1 MSTVNAT
8 TIREAI
14 ASKLAI
20 VHKADYFG
28 LLGVSD
34 SATPKAIKDAY
45 FALARLVH
53 PDVVDKYKL
62 TKMKDDAAL
71 VFNKITEAYRVLSD
85 PESRARYVESRRTT
99 VRPADDAKLIQ
110 EQAKIA
116 LHQGKI
122 LLRQRVWDRAE
133 EHFRA
138 LVHLTPEDAR
148 GYLYLGHCLM
158 ENANKPLDDRL
169 VEARFLFARALELQE
184 SNPEAHY
191 YMSLYHKER
200 GNPAAQ
206 EKSLKRT
213 LELKPDHIAA
223 AREVRL
229 LEMRRDTKGN
239 SPATVTSF
247 LNSVLDRLKNRN
259 KK

>member
-1 MSTVNAT
+1 MPTSNAS

-14 ASKLAI
+14 SSKLAL
-20 VHKADYFG
+20 VHKGDYFD
-28 LLGVSD
+28 LLGVPD
-34 SATPKAIKDAY
+34 SATPKTIKDAY

-53 PDVVDKYKL
+53 PDVMEKHNL
-62 TKMKDDAAL
+62 TKIKDDAAL

-85 PESRARYVESRRTT
+85 PELRARYVESRKAL
-99 VRPADDAKLIQ
+99 VRPVDDEKLVQ

-138 LVHLTPEDAR
+138 LVELAPGDAR

-158 ENANKPLDDRL
+158 QNATRPLDERL
-169 VEARFLFARALELQE
+169 VEARFLFAKALELQD

-200 GNPAAQ
+200 GDSAAQ
-206 EKSLKRT
+206 EKSLKKT

-229 LEMRRDTKGN
+229 LEMRRGTKEN
-239 SPATVTSF
+239 SSPTVTSF
-247 LNSVLDRLKNRN
+247 LNSILGRFKNRN